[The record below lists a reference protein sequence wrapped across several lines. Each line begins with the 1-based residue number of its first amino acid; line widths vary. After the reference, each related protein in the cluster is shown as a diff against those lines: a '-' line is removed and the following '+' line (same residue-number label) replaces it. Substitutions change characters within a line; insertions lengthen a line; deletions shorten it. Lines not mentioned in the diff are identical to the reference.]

1 MGQWNTTTQ
10 SYLNNNDTL
19 FESMI
24 LTNLDGT
31 PSGLSSNTSF
41 DSFGRLRT
49 ANPFTLFD
57 SSHRYRDNGR
67 WFEDANGGASASSFN
82 ADEGLIDM
90 TLSATSGEE
99 LIRETKRVF
108 SYQPGKS
115 LLFLSTFVF
124 EDAKTNLRQR
134 VGYFGEE
141 NGFYFEQNDSTAYFT
156 KRSSVTGTTIEVQ
169 VSQSDWNVDK
179 LDGTGVSGITLD
191 TTKGQILWMDIEWL
205 GIGSVRLGFVIDG
218 KFIHCHSFYHA
229 NNIETTYVTSA
240 SLPIRYEITN
250 TDTTSGA
257 STLKQICSTVISEG
271 GYELIGKSKT
281 ASTALA
287 TPYTLTTANTF
298 YPVISL
304 QLKTTNLDAVVLTS
318 NIHIAGD
325 GSGGA
330 SIYEWKLVQNAT
342 LTAPSWVNVSDSSI
356 QYDISASG
364 YSGGIDFDSG
374 FFSVSNQSANNV
386 NILKDAIFKH
396 QLERNSF
403 TSTPTPFTIAI
414 ANTNS
419 SQDVFASIGWEE
431 V

>member
-1 MGQWNTTTQ
+1 MWNTITQ
-10 SYLNNNDTL
+10 SYLNNNNTL

-24 LTNLDGT
+24 LANLDGT

-49 ANPFTLFD
+49 SNPHTLFD
-57 SSHRYRDNGR
+57 SAHRYRDNGL

-90 TLSATSGEE
+90 TLGTTSGEE

-134 VGYFGEE
+134 VGYFGAD
-141 NGFYFEQNDSTAYFT
+141 NGFYFEQDDSTAYFT
-156 KRSSVTGTTIEVQ
+156 RRSSVTGIAVNTQ
-169 VSQSDWNVDK
+169 VAQSDWNVDK
-179 LDGTGVSGITLD
+179 LDGTGISGFTLD
-191 TTKGQILWMDIEWL
+191 TSKAQILFMDIEWL
-205 GIGSVRLGFVIDG
+205 GTGTVRMGFILNG
-218 KFIHCHSFYHA
+218 KFIHCHSFHHA
-229 NNIETTYVTSA
+229 NDAETTYITTA

-271 GYELIGKSKT
+271 GYRLIGKSQS
-281 ASTALA
+281 ASTALS

-298 YPVISL
+298 YPVVSI
-304 QLKTTNLDAVVLTS
+304 QLKTTNLDAIVFPS

-325 GSGGA
+325 GTGGA

-342 LTAPSWVNVSDSSI
+342 LTSPSFVNVSDSSV

-364 YSGGIDFDSG
+364 YSGGNDLDSG

-386 NILKDAIFKH
+386 DILKDIIFKH